1 MTGYYTA
8 KDFLL
13 LHAFVF
19 PQSSF
24 HAVLIKRSP
33 TY

>member
-1 MTGYYTA
+1 MTRYYTT

-13 LHAFVF
+13 LHAIVF

-24 HAVLIKRSP
+24 HATLVKRSP